1 MTANSRPGISLAT
14 KLALFGTAA
23 AAVAYTVREKRRL
36 DFSGKT
42 VVISGASR
50 GLGLELARGFADEG
64 ANIVLLA
71 RDEQRLKEN
80 CRELGRRGGIR
91 GAALACDVSREE
103 QVRSAVAAIVRDF
116 GTIDVLVN
124 NAGTIQV
131 GPSEHMDL
139 EDYAAAMA
147 VHF

>member
-1 MTANSRPGISLAT
+1 MRSELNSEKEVTMDDSRSQIPFPI
-14 KLALFGTAA
+14 KLIVFGATAA
-23 AAVAYTVREKRRL
+23 AVSYAMRQKRRI
-36 DFSGKT
+36 DFAGKT
-42 VVISGASR
+42 VVISGGSR

-80 CRELGRRGGIR
+80 SAELERRGIR
-91 GAALACDVSREE
+91 ASALACDVSREE
-103 QVRSAVAAIVRDF
+103 QVRSAVASIIRNC

-139 EDYAAAMA
+139 
-147 VHF
+147 